1 MPSCFETFNR
11 AALANYASICSK
23 HTGERPFKCH
33 CQRRF
38 SRLDNLRQHAQTVHV
53 NEDIPIDSLAATSTR
68 FQRQIRT
75 DRVPRGGRSRASTL
89 GNSGGPIRG
98 HSKSLST
105 SSIGSMSSVGS
116 NYSAI
121 RPDEF
126 RDDFRRR
133 PPPLVMADPNAR
145 LSVESYR
152 SVGSSQ
158 YAYRPTSPSDYSTP
172 TSATFST
179 GQSSPRWGSTV
190 GSPATSYSR
199 SHALYHSSGAQTPGR
214 RLSVPSTT
222 GNPFQSPHS
231 IGGPGRPL
239 FGPGSM
245 NASNSAALSSP
256 SGSYMGSPTA
266 STSAGWYRRDS
277 ASSAAE
283 EAWRRRTWHPESN
296 NFVTT
301 PGSRLSQVVTSSQ
314 LEPPPEALPAVSGER
329 NPQQNVRL
337 PGIQSLLGKPDDAG
351 RPLSPPAPRASDAM
365 VIDTDRVAP
374 TLLPSANISADRLHR
389 SINRLEISNL
399 TRPNIHDITPP
410 PHGQDGAG
418 AWANEVQA
426 AMQARVEQPRPYQPT
441 VRFESQPQVVHPPL
455 HVVHGGPPR
464 GHQHTMSAPLIT
476 NAREVKRR
484 GWYNGPVTVHED
496 RVLEPRPHVERI
508 AHPNLHH
515 FTGFPARDPPPQQ
528 QQPTGSDPY
537 SGFNALVAAAAS
549 ESTTAAAY

>member
-1 MPSCFETFNR
+1 MH
-11 AALANYASICSK
+11 I
-23 HTGERPFKCH
+23 
-33 CQRRF
+33 
-38 SRLDNLRQHAQTVHV
+38 

-75 DRVPRGGRSRASTL
+75 DRVPRGGRSRASTI
-89 GNSGGPIRG
+89 GNTGGPIRG

-105 SSIGSMSSVGS
+105 SSIGSISSVGS
-116 NYSAI
+116 SYSTI
-121 RPDEF
+121 RPDDF

-179 GQSSPRWGSTV
+179 GQSSPRWGSVV

-199 SHALYHSSGAQTPGR
+199 SHAMYHSSGAQTPGR
-214 RLSVPSTT
+214 RLSVPST
-222 GNPFQSPHS
+222 GNPFQSPH
-231 IGGPGRPL
+231 GGHGGLGRPL
-239 FGPGSM
+239 FGPGSL

-256 SGSYMGSPTA
+256 GGSYMGSPTA
-266 STSAGWYRRDS
+266 PTNAGWYRRDS

-314 LEPPPEALPAVSGER
+314 LEPPPEALPAVSSER
-329 NPQQNVRL
+329 NSQHNVRL
-337 PGIQSLLGKPDDAG
+337 PGIQSLLGKPDDTG
-351 RPLSPPAPRASDAM
+351 LPLSPPTRATDAM
-365 VIDTDRVAP
+365 IIDSERSASG
-374 TLLPSANISADRLHR
+374 LLPSATISADRLHR
-389 SINRLEISNL
+389 GLNRLEISNL
-399 TRPNIHDITPP
+399 TRSIAHDTTPP
-410 PHGQDGAG
+410 PHSQDGAG

-441 VRFESQPQVVHPPL
+441 VRFESQPRVVHPPL
-455 HVVHGGPPR
+455 HATSSGPPR
-464 GHQHTMSAPLIT
+464 GHQHTMSAPLMT
-476 NAREVKRR
+476 NVREAKRH

-496 RVLEPRPHVERI
+496 RVLEARPHVERI
-508 AHPNLHH
+508 AHPNLHQ
-515 FTGFPARDPPPQQ
+515 FTGFPPKGPPPQQ
-528 QQPTGSDPY
+528 QTTTGSDPY

-549 ESTTAAAY
+549 ESSTAAAY

>member
-1 MPSCFETFNR
+1 MLSCFETSCR
-11 AALANYASICSK
+11 ASLANNYVSFHSK

-89 GNSGGPIRG
+89 GNSAGPIRG

-105 SSIGSMSSVGS
+105 SSIGSISSVGS
-116 NYSAI
+116 SYSTI
-121 RPDEF
+121 RPDDF

-199 SHALYHSSGAQTPGR
+199 SHAMYHSSGAHTPGR
-214 RLSVPSTT
+214 RLSVPSA
-222 GNPFQSPHS
+222 GNPFQSPHGV
-231 IGGPGRPL
+231 GGPGRPF
-239 FGPGSM
+239 FGPSGL

-256 SGSYMGSPTA
+256 NGSYMGSPTA
-266 STSAGWYRRDS
+266 PTNASWYRRDS
-277 ASSAAE
+277 ASSAADE
-283 EAWRRRTWHPESN
+283 WRRRTWHPESN
-296 NFVTT
+296 NFTTT

-314 LEPPPEALPAVSGER
+314 LEPPPEALPVVNGER
-329 NPQQNVRL
+329 NQQQNVRL
-337 PGIQSLLGKPDDAG
+337 PGIQSLLGKPEDTG
-351 RPLSPPAPRASDAM
+351 RPLSPTTRNSDAM
-365 VIDTDRVAP
+365 VIDSERGAP
-374 TLLPSANISADRLHR
+374 VLLPSANISADRLHR
-389 SINRLEISNL
+389 GLNRLEISNL
-399 TRPNIHDITPP
+399 TRSNAAETTPP
-410 PHGQDGAG
+410 PAYGKDGAG
-418 AWANEVQA
+418 AWATEVQA

-441 VRFESQPQVVHPPL
+441 VRFESQPQVVNPPP
-455 HVVHGGPPR
+455 HAMHAGPPR
-464 GHQHTMSAPLIT
+464 GHQHTMSAPLIS
-476 NAREVKRR
+476 NVRETKRR

-515 FTGFPARDPPPQQ
+515 FTGFPARGPPPQQ
-528 QQPTGSDPY
+528 QQPNGPDPY
-537 SGFNALVAAAAS
+537 SGFNALVAAATS

>member
-1 MPSCFETFNR
+1 MPSCFETSCK
-11 AALANYASICSK
+11 ATHANQVLFHSK

-38 SRLDNLRQHAQTVHV
+38 SRLDNLRQHAQTVHI

-75 DRVPRGGRSRASTL
+75 DRVARGGRSRASTI
-89 GNSGGPIRG
+89 GNSAGPIRG

-105 SSIGSMSSVGS
+105 SSIGSISSVGS
-116 NYSAI
+116 GYSTI
-121 RPDEF
+121 RPDDL

-158 YAYRPTSPSDYSTP
+158 FAYRPTSPSDYSTP

-199 SHALYHSSGAQTPGR
+199 SNAIYHSSGAQTPGR
-214 RLSVPSTT
+214 RLSVPSA
-222 GNPFQSPHS
+222 GNPFQSPHGV
-231 IGGPGRPL
+231 GGLGRPL
-239 FGPGSM
+239 FGPGNL
-245 NASNSAALSSP
+245 NASNAASLSSP
-256 SGSYMGSPTA
+256 NGSYMGSPTA
-266 STSAGWYRRDS
+266 PTNPGWYRRDS
-277 ASSAAE
+277 TGSAAE

-296 NFVTT
+296 NFATT

-314 LEPPPEALPAVSGER
+314 LEPPPEALPAVNHHER
-329 NPQQNVRL
+329 NAQHNVRL
-337 PGIQSLLGKPDDAG
+337 PGIQALLGKSDDSG
-351 RPLSPPAPRASDAM
+351 RPLSPTSKGYDAM
-365 VIDTDRVAP
+365 VIDTDRGAP
-374 TLLPSANISADRLHR
+374 VLLPSANISADRLHR
-389 SINRLEISNL
+389 GLNRLEISNL
-399 TRPNIHDITPP
+399 TQSTTHDTTPP

-426 AMQARVEQPRPYQPT
+426 AMQARVEQPRSYQPT
-441 VRFESQPQVVHPPL
+441 VRFEQQPRVVHQPPQAMS
-455 HVVHGGPPR
+455 GGPPR

-476 NAREVKRR
+476 NAREVKRH
-484 GWYNGPVTVHED
+484 GWYNGPSTVHED
-496 RVLEPRPHVERI
+496 RVLESRAHVERI

-515 FTGFPARDPPPQQ
+515 FTGFPVKGTPPQQ
-528 QQPTGSDPY
+528 QQSTGSDPY
-537 SGFNALVAAAAS
+537 SGLNALVAAVAS
-549 ESTTAAAY
+549 ESSTAAAY

>member
-1 MPSCFETFNR
+1 MH
-11 AALANYASICSK
+11 I
-23 HTGERPFKCH
+23 
-33 CQRRF
+33 
-38 SRLDNLRQHAQTVHV
+38 

-75 DRVPRGGRSRASTL
+75 DRVARGGRSRASTL
-89 GNSGGPIRG
+89 GNNGGPIRG

-105 SSIGSMSSVGS
+105 SSIGSISSVGS
-116 NYSAI
+116 SYSTI
-121 RPDEF
+121 RPDDLRE
-126 RDDFRRR
+126 DFRRR

-152 SVGSSQ
+152 SLGSSQ
-158 YAYRPTSPSDYSTP
+158 YTYRPTSPSDYGTP

-199 SHALYHSSGAQTPGR
+199 SHVMYHSSGAQTPGR
-214 RLSVPSTT
+214 RLSVPST
-222 GNPFQSPHS
+222 GNPFQSPHG

-245 NASNSAALSSP
+245 SASNSATLSSP
-256 SGSYMGSPTA
+256 GGNYLGSPTA
-266 STSAGWYRRDS
+266 PTNAGWYRRDS
-277 ASSAAE
+277 ANSAAE

-301 PGSRLSQVVTSSQ
+301 PGSRLSQVITSSQ
-314 LEPPPEALPAVSGER
+314 LEPPPEALPAVSGDR
-329 NPQQNVRL
+329 NSQQNVRL
-337 PGIQSLLGKPDDAG
+337 PGIQSLLGKQDDTV
-351 RPLSPPAPRASDAM
+351 RPLSPPRSSDAM
-365 VIDTDRVAP
+365 VIDTDRSAP
-374 TLLPSANISADRLHR
+374 VLLPSANISADRLHR
-389 SINRLEISNL
+389 GLDRLQISNL
-399 TRPNIHDITPP
+399 TRLNTHDTTPP
-410 PHGQDGAG
+410 PYVQDGARV
-418 AWANEVQA
+418 WANEVQA
-426 AMQARVEQPRPYQPT
+426 EMQARVEQPRPYQPV
-441 VRFESQPQVVHPPL
+441 VRFQAQPQVVHPP
-455 HVVHGGPPR
+455 HAMPAGPSR

-476 NAREVKRR
+476 NARESKRR

-496 RVLEPRPHVERI
+496 RVLEPRAHVERI

-515 FTGFPARDPPPQQ
+515 FTGFPARGPPPQQ